1 MTFSSRIRYWLPLL
15 PLLGLVGVT
24 YWLNQQVQPS
34 ATQPDSS
41 KRHDPDA
48 IMENFSALKLNDQG
62 VPRFI
67 MAAQK
72 LRHYPDDDSTELDTP
87 RLTTLSAERPPVH
100 TSALRGLV
108 SSKGDEVFLHD
119 DVRVVRE
126 ASADREELTLLTE
139 YLHVVPDR
147 DWANTDRAVT
157 IQDAH
162 NTVHAIG
169 LEMDNKA
176 RTLKLLAQVRSEHV
190 PVKK

>member
-1 MTFSSRIRYWLPLL
+1 MTFASRIRYWLPLL

-24 YWLNQQVQPS
+24 YWLNQQVQPG

-100 TSALRGLV
+100 TFALRGLV

-147 DWANTDRAVT
+147 DWANTERAVT
-157 IQDAH
+157 ILDAH